1 MGTKETSLE
10 IRHSPNS
17 HGTLRIDG
25 ENGQLITCFL
35 EVESEKPNFCI
46 SLVRNEGLGRLAR
59 YSENRSEKTGRSKG
73 ENMAALDTAARREG
87 HKAMEDSISAAARV
101 RRQLKAGRPRKTS
114 LSLNSYA
121 AMGQIMGEADR
132 ALGLMRDAGL
142 DAADVR
148 LGLIV
153 RTPTDLHCKWL
164 PAPEDAG
171 TFFEAISKTVGA
183 EFLGIL
189 WRQIDREVQTNGVS
203 LSNYWVTP
211 FVTEHEAQQQM
222 LALRDFVTAGGMR
235 MQAN

>member
-1 MGTKETSLE
+1 
-10 IRHSPNS
+10 
-17 HGTLRIDG
+17 
-25 ENGQLITCFL
+25 
-35 EVESEKPNFCI
+35 
-46 SLVRNEGLGRLAR
+46 
-59 YSENRSEKTGRSKG
+59 
-73 ENMAALDTAARREG
+73 MAALNTEARRDG
-87 HKAMEDSISAAARV
+87 RKAMEKSISVAARV

-114 LSLNSYA
+114 LSLNSYS

-132 ALGLMRDAGL
+132 ARGLMRDAGL
-142 DAADVR
+142 DVADVR

-171 TFFEAISKTVGA
+171 TFFAAIDILGA

-189 WRQIDREVQTNGVS
+189 WQQIDREAQVNGVP

-211 FVTEHEAQQQM
+211 FVTEPEAQQQM
-222 LALRDFVTAGGMR
+222 LALRDFVTAGGLR